1 MFEQPTESQAWL
13 SNWVRWAAYIL
24 FYGYVL
30 LLVIAGALG
39 ALFATVD
46 LGWLIGLDLPDP
58 GEPSRNDLLSQYRF
72 LRGVEFGV
80 GVVFLVLR
88 REVFSV
94 RLVNRL
100 FLVVLGSGVA
110 ARTVSILIDGSPSP
124 IHYFF
129 LVSETL
135 GLVAIFAHTRRAG
148 LGETFRVHGSAR

>member
-1 MFEQPTESQAWL
+1 MFEQRAASQTWL
-13 SNWVRWAAYIL
+13 TVSVRWAAYIL

-58 GEPSRNDLLSQYRF
+58 GEPSRADLLSQYRF

-80 GVVFLVLR
+80 GVTFLVLR

-94 RLVNRL
+94 RLINRL
-100 FLVVLGSGVA
+100 FLVVLASGIVA
-110 ARTVSILIDGSPSP
+110 RALSILIDGSPSP

-135 GLVAIFAHTRRAG
+135 GLLAIFAHTRKTG
-148 LGETFRVHGSAR
+148 LGERFDANRPTR